1 MKVSGSI
8 SEILR
13 HKGSD
18 IHTVPPSETVF
29 NAITLMSEKNI
40 GAVPVVENDRVIGI
54 LSERDYTRKIA
65 LHGKSSKTTKVKE
78 IMTSPTNTITPT
90 HTIDQCMQL
99 VTDKRCRHLP
109 VVEGDKIVGM
119 ISIGDLVNWIINA
132 QNAALEQMENY
143 ISGGY

>member
-13 HKGSD
+13 HKGSN
-18 IHTVPPSETVF
+18 IYTVSPSETVF
-29 NAITLMSEKNI
+29 DAITLMSEKNI
-40 GAVPVVENDRVIGI
+40 GAVPVVKDGRVIGI

-65 LHGKSSKTTKVKE
+65 LHGKSSKTTEVKE

-90 HTIDQCMQL
+90 HTIDQCMQM

-109 VVEGDKIVGM
+109 VVEGDTIVGM

-132 QNAALEQMENY
+132 QNAALEQMEHY